1 MCCFLPFLRSSWLL
15 VLVVTWFGTFVA
27 CLFPVSLVS
36 MRGPVFLVE
45 RRLWVFL
52 LFCASPPFRV
62 TKRRGDDGPKFS
74 YEETMSWGMDVHGHI
89 VTSHCNMKSLPAFV
103 RRPLLGMG
111 LAVGQWSRRF
121 GSCCV
126 SGVTPGLAAA
136 GGRGNFWCCA
146 VTHILTIASPCNAM
160 CVEERDA
167 MVRNA
172 YASRK

>member
-52 LFCASPPFRV
+52 LFCASPPCRV

-111 LAVGQWSRRF
+111 LAVGQSMLSTVWYVLYCWCDT
-121 GSCCV
+121 GA
-126 SGVTPGLAAA
+126 GWGLA
-136 GGRGNFWCCA
+136 RHLLVA
-146 VTHILTIASPCNAM
+146 VGALQSHTVS
-160 CVEERDA
+160 
-167 MVRNA
+167 
-172 YASRK
+172 